1 MDLFIETDEMRAQRR
16 AAAQGGPL
24 EPLFVPPR
32 QPVVEDASG
41 GSTGDVA
48 QNETSAP
55 AGPAGRQADGAR
67 RSVRSGATESAALQ
81 ASAQARPDRS
91 YSLEQEQY
99 QEALAYDR
107 RRTRRRKLA
116 VVLRALAIILLV
128 PVALVFLFVASY
140 LLTCIYNGASP
151 DELGGLL
158 ADLAAR
164 VQDHVAGLGA
174 QVTEWFGLF
183 GM

>member
-16 AAAQGGPL
+16 AAAAGGPL

-164 VQDHVAGLGA
+164 VQDHAAVLGA

>member
-16 AAAQGGPL
+16 AAAAGGPL

-32 QPVVEDASG
+32 QPVVEDTSG

-48 QNETSAP
+48 QNE
-55 AGPAGRQADGAR
+55 
-67 RSVRSGATESAALQ
+67 

-151 DELGGLL
+151 DELSGLL

-164 VQDHVAGLGA
+164 VQDHVVGLGA
-174 QVTEWFGLF
+174 QVTEWLELF
-183 GM
+183 GK